1 MARPQLNADTTDS
14 TQRHPRVLD
23 PVDLVVNIVSA
34 ALGAII
40 GMQLI
45 TRLGITAY
53 TSIVGAIAAIAAMTV
68 ARLPVAIFHQ
78 FRSVHRQNL
87 VETTVSSGTFAAGN
101 ALMLPIAVP
110 LALGHSNLVMP
121 MLLGAALATLIDA
134 SVLYRVF
141 DSKG

>member
-53 TSIVGAIAAIAAMTV
+53 TSIVGAIAAMTV